1 MKKFL
6 ISVAFVLASLTTSA
20 NASGVYYKAA
30 SYRGLHERQ
39 HKAQIQRI
47 TKVNPARVP
56 WCAAFVNGILRA
68 AGHSGSGSN
77 KAISFAKYKRPTR
90 SPKRGDIVVFRSHV
104 GFFQS
109 FAGNGRVAVLGGNQ
123 SNRVKVSYFPTR
135 SVVSY
140 RSVS

>member
-1 MKKFL
+1 MKLL
-6 ISVAFVLASLTTSA
+6 ISLAFSLIILTTNA

-30 SYRGLHERQ
+30 SYQGLHERQ

-68 AGHSGSGSN
+68 AGHSGTGSN
-77 KAISFAKYKRPTR
+77 KAISFAKYKRPTKA
-90 SPKRGDIVVFRSHV
+90 PKKGDIVVFRSHV

-109 FAGNGRVAVLGGNQ
+109 FTGNGRVAVLGGNQ
-123 SNRVKVSYFPTR
+123 SNRVKVSHFSTR
-135 SVVSY
+135 SVISY